1 MRTLAPWLL
10 LDVGNTAIKWR
21 LADEH
26 GLLEPGGIAAD
37 LKVLQEELRD
47 VTWQRVAVSSVATD
61 EFDASLCGV
70 LEALHAAPVW
80 LATADARCGD
90 LINAYP
96 KPQQLGVD
104 RWLAM
109 LAARAWNRGPV
120 CVIDAGT
127 AITIDLVSDSGQHGG
142 GYILPGVELMR
153 RALTTETGRIQVP
166 ALAPPTMQPGADS
179 VACVSAGIW
188 HAALGGVHSVLAGH
202 PDHAP
207 LLTGGSAGALLELGL
222 NAESRPDLV
231 LEGLRLWLRHKL
243 DDSVS

>member
-1 MRTLAPWLL
+1 MMALAPWLL

-26 GLLEPGGIAAD
+26 GLLESGGVAAD
-37 LKVLQEELRD
+37 LSALREALRG
-47 VTWQRVAVSSVATD
+47 VAWQTSAVSSVAKD
-61 EFDASLCGV
+61 EFNASLHAV
-70 LEALHAAPVW
+70 LETLHAAPMW
-80 LATADARCGD
+80 HATADARCGD

-109 LAARAWNRGPV
+109 LAARAGNRGPV

-127 AITIDLVSDSGQHGG
+127 AITIDLVSASGQHEG

-153 RALTTETGRIQVP
+153 RALTNETGRIQVP
-166 ALAPPTMQPGADS
+166 ELASPTTQAGADS

-188 HAALGGVHSVLAGH
+188 HAALGGVQSVLAEH

-207 LLTGGSAGALLELGL
+207 LLTGGSADALSELGL

-231 LEGLRLWLRHKL
+231 LDGLRLWLRHKL
-243 DDSVS
+243 DDRVS

>member
-1 MRTLAPWLL
+1 MTTMAPWLL

-26 GLLEPGGIAAD
+26 GLLESGGVAAD
-37 LKVLQEELRD
+37 LSALREALRG
-47 VTWQRVAVSSVATD
+47 VAWQTSAVSSVATD
-61 EFDASLCGV
+61 EFNASLHDV
-70 LEALHAAPVW
+70 LEALHAAPMW
-80 LATADARCGD
+80 HATADARCGD

-109 LAARAWNRGPV
+109 LAARAGNRGPV

-127 AITIDLVSDSGQHGG
+127 AITIDLVSASGQHEG

-153 RALTTETGRIQVP
+153 RALTNETGRIQVP
-166 ALAPPTMQPGADS
+166 ELASPTTQAGADS

-188 HAALGGVHSVLAGH
+188 HAALGGVQSVLAEH

-207 LLTGGSAGALLELGL
+207 LLTGGSADALLELGL

-231 LEGLRLWLRHKL
+231 LDGLRLWLRHKL
-243 DDSVS
+243 DDRVS

>member
-1 MRTLAPWLL
+1 MTWYGRQAPCRVY
-10 LDVGNTAIKWR
+10 D
-21 LADEH
+21 DE
-26 GLLEPGGIAAD
+26 LMS
-37 LKVLQEELRD
+37 RD
-47 VTWQRVAVSSVATD
+47 
-61 EFDASLCGV
+61 V
-70 LEALHAAPVW
+70 LEALHAAPMW
-80 LATADARCGD
+80 HATVSTLRY

-109 LAARAWNRGPV
+109 LAARAGNRGPV

-127 AITIDLVSDSGQHGG
+127 AITIDLVSASGQHEG

-153 RALTTETGRIQVP
+153 RALTNETGRIQVP
-166 ALAPPTMQPGADS
+166 ELASPMTQAGTDS

-188 HAALGGVHSVLAGH
+188 HAALGGVQSVLAEH
-202 PDHAP
+202 PEHAP
-207 LLTGGSAGALLELGL
+207 LLTGGSADALLELGL

-243 DDSVS
+243 DDRVS